1 MACILNLVVL
11 KPIKTYLINFILNMR
26 RIVFLFM
33 LFIISSIQSQDWQ
46 NSFQVSIKKA
56 QDENKKLIV
65 VFQGSDWCGPCIR
78 LTQQVFS
85 TNHFINYSDKAYV
98 LLQVDFP
105 RRKKNSLSKPQQDAN
120 NILAEKYNPN
130 GYFPYVVV
138 LDKNGKFLGDLGYEN
153 TTPEQYIKLI
163 ESF

>member
-1 MACILNLVVL
+1 MILSLSL
-11 KPIKTYLINFILNMR
+11 L
-26 RIVFLFM
+26 
-33 LFIISSIQSQDWQ
+33 QSQDWQ
-46 NSFQVSIKKA
+46 NSFEVSIKKA
-56 QDENKKLIV
+56 QNENKKLIV

-78 LTQQVFS
+78 LTQEVFS
-85 TNHFINYSDKAYV
+85 TEHFINYSNNAYV

-105 RRKKNSLSKPQQDAN
+105 RRKKNSLSESQQAATN
-120 NILAEKYNPN
+120 VLAEKYNPN

-138 LDKNGKFLGDLGYEN
+138 LDKNGNFLGDLGYEN

>member
-1 MACILNLVVL
+1 MKRIL
-11 KPIKTYLINFILNMR
+11 
-26 RIVFLFM
+26 FLFM
-33 LFIISSIQSQDWQ
+33 ILSLSLLQSQDWQ
-46 NSFQVSIKKA
+46 NSFEVSIKKA

-78 LTQQVFS
+78 LTKEVFS
-85 TNHFINYSDKAYV
+85 TEHFINYSNNAYV

-105 RRKKNSLSKPQQDAN
+105 RRKKNSLSESQQAAN
-120 NILAEKYNPN
+120 NVLAEKYNPN

-138 LDKNGKFLGDLGYEN
+138 LDKNGNFLGDLGYEN